1 MNPDSTWWYANTGS
15 TWTNSST
22 ISTNAIVYNSGPYTV
37 QWTAI
42 PAEHKIKEQVG
53 NGKPPP
59 ATIAAPQM
67 QALPAVGSLVFV
79 QHKKWERTG
88 IVTATG
94 STHNKPWFELDH
106 SVVVPLHTVE
116 WMAL

>member
-1 MNPDSTWWYANTGS
+1 MNPKPWY
-15 TWTNSST
+15 WTTTNST
-22 ISTNAIVYNSGPYTV
+22 ISTNAIVYNSGPYTVPYTV